1 MPEVEVTDPRGD
13 KLPVTVTKEG
23 RKGEYTVEYTPKVVG
38 NHVIDIR
45 YNNQPIGPAFTSK
58 AFDASQARLALEE
71 EAEVG
76 KSCSFLIDAAKAGAG
91 NMEIIVSV
99 DGRNVPN
106 YVQAE
111 SQAKFK
117 VSFTPQ
123 EPKEHIISVKFN
135 GFPVPG
141 SPMKCPVSGEAS
153 DSRRTTSPL
162 AAASASSP
170 SKSSEEIR
178 LVGDLAVA
186 QVGKPKRFSID
197 SPRRNAECNVV
208 VTGQSLFLLLYHL
221 FLTNLIESFVRLFL
235 TNFAI

>member
-38 NHVIDIR
+38 NHVIEIR
-45 YNNQPIGPAFTSK
+45 HNDQPIGPAFTSK

-76 KSCSFLIDAAKAGAG
+76 KSCSFLIDAGKAGAG

-123 EPKEHIISVKFN
+123 EPKDHIISVKFN
-135 GFPVPG
+135 GIPVPG
-141 SPMKCPVSGEAS
+141 SPMRCPVTGEVS
-153 DSRRTTSPL
+153 DSKKTTAPL
-162 AAASASSP
+162 AAAGSP

-197 SPRRNAECNVV
+197 SPRRNAECNVI
-208 VTGQSLFLLLYHL
+208 VTGQSLILFLLC
-221 FLTNLIESFVRLFL
+221 FLVFN
-235 TNFAI
+235 